1 MVPSSASN
9 FSYFVR
15 KNRNVLLAVFL
26 YIVVFVLV
34 NGANS
39 DAFGYFNLKTT
50 IGGGGTLALAAMGQ
64 TLVILTGGFDLSAG
78 AVISL
83 VNVTVGNLMTDSI
96 GNQILVGLLGIALG
110 GAVGL
115 VNGLFVA
122 YLRMQPIVVT
132 LATLFI
138 VQGLALLVS
147 PAPGGYVAEPFM
159 NFLGGNAIENV
170 LPSALIVIALAI
182 IVWLFIKNSRFGA
195 AIYAVGSDEA
205 AALAAGIA
213 SRRVKLTT
221 YAIAGLFYGLAGV
234 FLSAQS
240 GGSDPLVG
248 DPMLLQ
254 IFAAVVLG
262 GTSLGGGRGGLIG
275 SVVGAYLL
283 MMFIN
288 ILLVF
293 NLPAFLSPIADGL
306 VLILA
311 VLIGMIGA
319 RGSFIHNIADVARRM
334 RGAFSSGRVKRTWN
348 FSIAPSSRQPT
359 AGVPRI
365 GWLDRNREGLRLA
378 LPAYITFVI
387 VVLATWFYIGNLGNS
402 YIRSLLL
409 LSTFLGILAY
419 GQTAV
424 VLSGGLDLSVPW
436 MIPLAGALFAGMAG
450 GDNATLIWA
459 IPLVLACGAIIGA
472 VNGIGV
478 AVFGL
483 PPIVMTLAANGIL
496 QGLTLYYTGG
506 TSAGMAPPSML
517 WLMNGSLLGLAPL
530 IWLMFIFVAIGVAVL
545 KWTNLGRR
553 IYAVGNSASVA
564 NLSGIDVRSTLITV
578 YAISGFCAALVG
590 VLLVGFNGAANL
602 DMGSNYLLPS
612 IAVVVAGGV
621 LITGGRGSYIGVMG
635 GVLLLIALQ
644 VLITGTMLPDAMRS
658 IIFGFVL
665 LGALM
670 ALQQRRAT

>member
-1 MVPSSASN
+1 MVPAPASN
-9 FSYFVR
+9 ASYFIR
-15 KNRNVLLAVFL
+15 KNRNVLLAAFL
-26 YIVVFVLV
+26 YVVVFVLV

-39 DAFGYFNLKTT
+39 GAFGYFNLKTT

-64 TLVILTGGFDLSAG
+64 TLVILAGGFDLSAG

-83 VNVTVGNLMTDSI
+83 VNVTVGTLMTDSI
-96 GNQILVGLLGIALG
+96 GNQILVALLGIGIG
-110 GAVGL
+110 GAVGMI
-115 VNGLFVA
+115 NGLLVA

-147 PAPGGYVAEPFM
+147 PTPGGYVAEPFM
-159 NFLGGNAIENV
+159 NFFGGNAIENV

-182 IVWLFIKNSRFGA
+182 LAWLLLKNSLFGT

-213 SRRVKLTT
+213 ARRVKLTT
-221 YAIAGLFYGLAGV
+221 YVIAGLFYGLAGV

-319 RGSFIHNIADVARRM
+319 RGSFIGNIADVTRRI
-334 RGAFSSGRVKRTWN
+334 RGALSNGR
-348 FSIAPSSRQPT
+348 IARSWDLAIATPSRSPAAAMPKVRW
-359 AGVPRI
+359 I
-365 GWLDRNREGLRLA
+365 DRNRDNLRLA
-378 LPAYITFVI
+378 LPAYITFALVVI
-387 VVLATWFYIGNLGNS
+387 VTWFYIGNLGNS

-409 LSTFLGILAY
+409 LSTFLGILAL

-424 VLSGGLDLSVPW
+424 VLSGGLDLSIPW
-436 MIPLAGALFAGMAG
+436 MIPLAGALFAGLAG
-450 GDNATLIWA
+450 GDNGSLAWA
-459 IPLVLACGAIIGA
+459 IPMVLVCGLAIGA
-472 VNGIGV
+472 VNGLGV
-478 AVFGL
+478 AVLGL

-506 TSAGMAPPSML
+506 TSAGMAPSGML
-517 WLMNGSLLGLAPL
+517 WLMNGSILGLAPL
-530 IWLMFIFVAIGVAVL
+530 IWLMFAFVAVAVAVL
-545 KWTNLGRR
+545 KWTYLGRR

-564 NLSGIDVRSTLITV
+564 NLSGIDVRGTLITV

-590 VLLVGFNGAANL
+590 ILLVGFNGAANL

-621 LITGGRGSYIGVMG
+621 LITGGRGSYVGVIG

-644 VLITGTMLPDAMRS
+644 ILITGTMLPDAMRS

-670 ALQQRRAT
+670 ALQQRRTA